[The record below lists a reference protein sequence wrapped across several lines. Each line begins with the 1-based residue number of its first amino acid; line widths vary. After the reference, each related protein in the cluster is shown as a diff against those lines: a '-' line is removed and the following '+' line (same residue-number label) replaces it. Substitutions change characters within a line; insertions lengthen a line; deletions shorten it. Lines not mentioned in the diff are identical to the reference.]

1 MIKDRMKTNFYILL
15 ILLFSFSIGN
25 AQSVEVSSE
34 LKISEPISVSIND
47 ENVTSVDAE
56 IYTVKENDY
65 LLIDANKLKETIARS
80 SSDIRIYLN
89 RERKVGNISFVF
101 PKINKA
107 VKA

>member
-1 MIKDRMKTNFYILL
+1 MKTNFYILL
-15 ILLFSFSIGN
+15 IFLISFSLGN
-25 AQSVEVSSE
+25 AQEVAPE
-34 LKISEPISVSIND
+34 IEISEVVSVSIDDKNIP
-47 ENVTSVDAE
+47 NVDAE
-56 IYTVKENDY
+56 IYTNKENDS

-89 RERKVGNISFVF
+89 RERKAGNISFVF